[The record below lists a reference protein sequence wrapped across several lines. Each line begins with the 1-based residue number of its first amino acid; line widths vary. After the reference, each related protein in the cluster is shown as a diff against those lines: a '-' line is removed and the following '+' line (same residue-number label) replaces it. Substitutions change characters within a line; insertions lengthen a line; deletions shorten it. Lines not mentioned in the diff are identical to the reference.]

1 MIPNLLS
8 EVDACKRDYPVAW
21 AAAHTGSAQTDDFIL
36 LLATRCHALDSRF
49 GNNGKRGNPADI
61 SDDALCFKGEGTD
74 FVDVNGVL
82 VPATVIDVIG
92 AAGTPAAVAQWMAV
106 SNPNAPIRTAWV
118 QPRTPAPPPPPPAPT
133 IPSYEDLGGDEW
145 HRVHV
150 GVLLEADMA
159 LAGQRLNDG
168 SSVWFARTIYECLAE
183 SVKAGHV
190 VDRDPIVKKYRTQWR
205 AILGLPPL

>member
-1 MIPNLLS
+1 
-8 EVDACKRDYPVAW
+8 
-21 AAAHTGSAQTDDFIL
+21 
-36 LLATRCHALDSRF
+36 
-49 GNNGKRGNPADI
+49 
-61 SDDALCFKGEGTD
+61 
-74 FVDVNGVL
+74 
-82 VPATVIDVIG
+82 
-92 AAGTPAAVAQWMAV
+92 
-106 SNPNAPIRTAWV
+106 
-118 QPRTPAPPPPPPAPT
+118 
-133 IPSYEDLGGDEW
+133 LGGDEW

-159 LAGQRLNDG
+159 LAGQRLNEG